1 MNLADKLRPLVPMV
15 ILTVIIM
22 FVSRIGFDLLGGR
35 PMFWTSAEE
44 IRTFIF
50 HFLIGGPF
58 VLFALLVAQQRNQ
71 GGR

>member
-1 MNLADKLRPLVPMV
+1 MTLAERLRPLVPMLIMTAI
-15 ILTVIIM
+15 ILV
-22 FVSRIGFDLLGGR
+22 VSRVGFDLLGGK
-35 PMFWTSAEE
+35 PMFWTSDQE

-50 HFLIGGPF
+50 HSLIGGPF